1 MKKYIGTK
9 VVKALPMNRQAY
21 NDYRGWELPDDEDG
35 TDEGMLVEYI
45 DGGKSNHPDHEGY
58 ISWSPMEVFSNAYKE
73 TEGMS
78 FGMAIETMK
87 LGLKVARKGWNGKGM
102 YLYYVPPAEYKTVTD
117 IAKAEHG
124 DTFKA
129 GGYITMKP
137 ASGPMVIGWL
147 ASQTDILA
155 EDWVLVN

>member
-9 VVKALPMNRQAY
+9 AVKALPMNRQDY
-21 NDYRGWELPDDEDG
+21 NDYRGWKLPDDENG

-45 DGGKSNHPDHEGY
+45 DGGKPNHPDHEGY
-58 ISWSPMEVFSNAYKE
+58 ISWSPMEVFNNAYRE

-102 YLYYVPPAEYKTVTD
+102 WLKLVPNGYFDVGCSITEEDAVRLAPWIGMKTSD
-117 IAKAEHG
+117 N
-124 DTFKA
+124 TFV
-129 GGYITMKP
+129 P
-137 ASGPMVIGWL
+137 WL
-147 ASQTDILA
+147 ASQTDMLS